1 MKTGLRN
8 LIQRSGS
15 LVLVLALGSAASGCL
30 YSPYSPVAGFS
41 PEVNAA
47 LAEFFSRHQQTP
59 GRRVAVF
66 DGDGTVLGQ
75 APHYLADECMYEY
88 AEAHPEHHPEVIRR
102 ISPQSNVSIP
112 YVIGRVEFFS
122 DLPLDEVRALGVD
135 CYDRLYAN
143 RVFAPMRDL
152 VAQLQKQ
159 GFEVWIVTAS
169 PEALYQS
176 FLSRELGVPV
186 TNVVGVKSIIHD
198 GIISDRI
205 VHPVPQDEGKR
216 EAIETFV
223 QARPLLVG
231 GNSRGDREM
240 IEFSADVR
248 LIVNPDEH
256 VATGQEVSIA
266 DYARTHDWLIA
277 RVEDRAPADFPAIS
291 SRRFGVRENRTQ
303 EVSGA
308 ETR

>member
-1 MKTGLRN
+1 MKTDR
-8 LIQRSGS
+8 RSIVHHSCSFVFGI
-15 LVLVLALGSAASGCL
+15 LLTGVATGCL
-30 YSPYSPVAGFS
+30 SSAYAPIAGFS

-47 LAEFFSRHQQTP
+47 LSDFFLRQRQTS

-88 AEAHPEHHPEVIRR
+88 ADGHPDHHPEVIRR

-122 DLPLDEVRALGVD
+122 DLALDEVRALGVD
-135 CYDRLYAN
+135 CYDRLYPN
-143 RVFAPMRDL
+143 RVFAPMRNL
-152 VAQLQKQ
+152 IGQLEGQ

-186 TNVVGVKSIIHD
+186 TNVVGVKSIVHD
-198 GIISDRI
+198 GIISNRI

-240 IEFSADVR
+240 IEFSSDIR

-256 VATGQEVSIA
+256 VATGQETSIA
-266 DYARTHDWLIA
+266 DYARANDWLIA
-277 RVEDRAPADFPAIS
+277 RVEDRASADFPAIS

-303 EVSGA
+303 EA
-308 ETR
+308 PAADAP